1 MFTVEKIVID
11 LNKALK
17 IVRKHYEEKGIK
29 VKEVALTWET
39 TGQVR
44 NMAVEVIMKQLINQ
58 TLKTV
63 GRCKNVIIE
72 NDGVECTNCGM
83 EISDEEQFEF
93 KDHTYCCDC
102 IVGALVNEGYI
113 KQIK

>member
-1 MFTVEKIVID
+1 MSIINGKHID
-11 LNKALK
+11 L
-17 IVRKHYEEKGIK
+17 HD
-29 VKEVALTWET
+29 
-39 TGQVR
+39 
-44 NMAVEVIMKQLINQ
+44 
-58 TLKTV
+58 
-63 GRCKNVIIE
+63 IIE

>member
-1 MFTVEKIVID
+1 MEKIVID

-44 NMAVEVIMKQLINQ
+44 NMAVEVIMK
-58 TLKTV
+58 
-63 GRCKNVIIE
+63 
-72 NDGVECTNCGM
+72 
-83 EISDEEQFEF
+83 
-93 KDHTYCCDC
+93 
-102 IVGALVNEGYI
+102 
-113 KQIK
+113 